1 VGEAYW
7 GQAGPR
13 NNDWRPPCKH
23 PAECR
28 LQIRRLTFIDE
39 PLRALLVAFRP
50 FSQFFDGFRIDF
62 LAFWLNRPART
73 RFHTPFRLRGL
84 GVQRETSYQPLGRSD
99 EGRMSSLISE
109 ETVAFVSG
117 VAAEA
122 RRVETPCG
130 NGHMVWHLWGD
141 GPPLALLHGGYGSWT
156 HWIRNVIPLSRAFSV
171 AAPDLPGL
179 GESATPPEPHTAEGL
194 ARIVVEGLD
203 IVFRGQDRLHIAG
216 FSFGGVLG
224 GHVAAQLGDRVG
236 AFTIVGS
243 NGLGLVRQPTA
254 LQRLAEDAAE
264 ADAFAVARHN
274 LAALMIADPGK
285 IDELAVYIQA
295 QNAPRGRVKS
305 RRFSRADTLARALP
319 LIKARID
326 GIWGERDATAYPHL
340 DDRARALRHI
350 QPDARFEVIP
360 GAGHWVQYEA
370 ADRFNPLLANI
381 AARGRIR

>member
-1 VGEAYW
+1 MA
-7 GQAGPR
+7 
-13 NNDWRPPCKH
+13 N
-23 PAECR
+23 
-28 LQIRRLTFIDE
+28 
-39 PLRALLVAFRP
+39 LV
-50 FSQFFDGFRIDF
+50 
-62 LAFWLNRPART
+62 
-73 RFHTPFRLRGL
+73 
-84 GVQRETSYQPLGRSD
+84 
-99 EGRMSSLISE
+99 SE
-109 ETVAFVSG
+109 NTVALVKG

-130 NGHMVWHLWGD
+130 DGHMVWHVWGD

-156 HWIRNVIPLSRAFSV
+156 HWIRNVIPLSRSFTV

-194 ARIVVEGLD
+194 ASIVVEGLEF
-203 IVFRGQDRLHIAG
+203 VFPELGGLHIAG

-224 GHVAAQLGDRVG
+224 GHVAAQLGDRVRG
-236 AFTIVGS
+236 FTIVGS

-254 LQRLAEDAAE
+254 LRRLPDNAAE
-264 ADAFAVARHN
+264 AEVLAVARHN
-274 LAALMIADPGK
+274 LAALMIADPAK

-340 DDRARALRHI
+340 EDRARALRNI
-350 QPDARFEVIP
+350 QPGARFEVIY

-370 ADRFNPLLANI
+370 ADRFNLLLADI
-381 AARGRIR
+381 SRPGSAA

>member
-1 VGEAYW
+1 MA
-7 GQAGPR
+7 
-13 NNDWRPPCKH
+13 N
-23 PAECR
+23 
-28 LQIRRLTFIDE
+28 
-39 PLRALLVAFRP
+39 LV
-50 FSQFFDGFRIDF
+50 
-62 LAFWLNRPART
+62 
-73 RFHTPFRLRGL
+73 
-84 GVQRETSYQPLGRSD
+84 
-99 EGRMSSLISE
+99 SE
-109 ETVAFVSG
+109 NTVALVKG

-130 NGHMVWHLWGD
+130 NGHMVWHVWGD

-156 HWIRNVIPLSRAFSV
+156 HWIRNVIHLSRTLTV

-194 ARIVVEGLD
+194 ASIVVEGLEV
-203 IVFRGQDRLHIAG
+203 VFPELGGLHIAG

-224 GHVAAQLGDRVG
+224 GHVAAQLGDRVRG
-236 AFTIVGS
+236 FTIVGS

-254 LQRLAEDAAE
+254 LRRVPDNASEAE
-264 ADAFAVARHN
+264 ALAVARHN
-274 LAALMIADPGK
+274 LAALMIADPAK

-305 RRFSRADTLARALP
+305 RRFSRAETLARALP

-340 DDRARALRHI
+340 DDRARALRNV
-350 QPDARFEVIP
+350 QPAARFEVIP

-370 ADRFNPLLANI
+370 ADEFNRLLADI
-381 AARGRIR
+381 AGQGSAA